1 MAASQPGFL
10 EAAAAGVRDARNA
23 SCADGMGN
31 TSHSAVQSWGRFTIR
46 GLGIPM
52 RRPLDPIA
60 SSLERKLCEVD
71 LVEAWAWWLVQHVGV
86 NSESA
91 WQYVCVVNAWHDRAF
106 GVGLAGNLSLAR
118 VKGML
123 GGWQRLQGSPIV
135 RRVRH
140 GVRPR
145 MLRDGIAVGLQPTAS
160 PSDAVDASVLE
171 VALVALARMCELV
184 SGRGPFDP
192 RRHPRRSDVR
202 FVWRGGELVGCTI
215 WIVNSKARGA
225 AESLRKLPVHL
236 PVTGALLSPGLA
248 LWYVC
253 HVSDPVP
260 EAAEASTPLFRD
272 PRTGLILTVAYVRS
286 RLRSLMSAI
295 GRDGSLYGAHSLR
308 IGGATAMSWLQASRE
323 HIMAA
328 GRWRSDAYLRYLR
341 QCRGEA
347 MRLAQGVAG
356 ADTDDCEADFLD
368 VDEHGFD
375 DDDLA

>member
-1 MAASQPGFL
+1 
-10 EAAAAGVRDARNA
+10 
-23 SCADGMGN
+23 
-31 TSHSAVQSWGRFTIR
+31 
-46 GLGIPM
+46 
-52 RRPLDPIA
+52 
-60 SSLERKLCEVD
+60 
-71 LVEAWAWWLVQHVGV
+71 
-86 NSESA
+86 
-91 WQYVCVVNAWHDRAF
+91 
-106 GVGLAGNLSLAR
+106 
-118 VKGML
+118 
-123 GGWQRLQGSPIV
+123 
-135 RRVRH
+135 
-140 GVRPR
+140 
-145 MLRDGIAVGLQPTAS
+145 
-160 PSDAVDASVLE
+160 
-171 VALVALARMCELV
+171 MC
-184 SGRGPFDP
+184 
-192 RRHPRRSDVR
+192 
-202 FVWRGGELVGCTI
+202 WRGGELVGCTI
-215 WIVNSKARGA
+215 WLVNSKARG

-272 PRTGLILTVAYVRS
+272 PRTGLILTVACVRS

-341 QCRGEA
+341 QCHGEA
-347 MRLAQGVAG
+347 MRLLQGVAG

-375 DDDLA
+375 DDDLE